1 MVISQTLQQQ
11 PCHRT
16 LWCGMV
22 ISLEL
27 FTMLKTIT
35 LLLLCIFI
43 LILDVGQCFRYDR
56 ETERTLCRT
65 QCAALCVDD
74 QVRNTCL
81 ILIVI
86 MAFPLFKYRP
96 TRKFNFVM
104 FFLYKFSFSCVNSL
118 FLFCISCWKLIIL
131 RVELFDEIRYM
142 YIENEK
148 LESFLNLAKPLRLLS
163 DHKEMY
169 RESVNLVKTC

>member
-1 MVISQTLQQQ
+1 MLWSGTAMPYLNRMVISQTLQQQ

-43 LILDVGQCFRYDR
+43 LIVDVGLCFRYDW
-56 ETERTLCRT
+56 ETEGTLCRT

-81 ILIVI
+81 ILIAI

-96 TRKFNFVM
+96 TWKFNFVM
-104 FFLYKFSFSCVNSL
+104 FFFNFETKYFYSCSNVLY
-118 FLFCISCWKLIIL
+118 
-131 RVELFDEIRYM
+131 D
-142 YIENEK
+142 IEN
-148 LESFLNLAKPLRLLS
+148 
-163 DHKEMY
+163 
-169 RESVNLVKTC
+169 

>member
-1 MVISQTLQQQ
+1 MPYLNRMVISQTLQQQ

-43 LILDVGQCFRYDR
+43 LIVDVGRCFRYDR

-81 ILIVI
+81 ILIAI

-96 TRKFNFVM
+96 TWKFNFVM
-104 FFLYKFSFSCVNSL
+104 FFF
-118 FLFCISCWKLIIL
+118 IL
-131 RVELFDEIRYM
+131 RQNISIAVLMFYMILKTKYCRIKLCNEFRY
-142 YIENEK
+142 IQNDR
-148 LESFLNLAKPLRLLS
+148 LESFRNLA
-163 DHKEMY
+163 EV
-169 RESVNLVKTC
+169 SV